1 MTVVDALSFVFRYS
15 FSGIRLTKPQPETI
29 LGSQSSGYMLGSV
42 VILTTKYSKP
52 VENLRKGKYHDRL
65 CLTTKCRKKRL
76 SFRFYQLS
84 GDNKALSGVFGYLIS
99 LRRFDFVLAIRFGLK
114 CWVLYE

>member
-1 MTVVDALSFVFRYS
+1 MA
-15 FSGIRLTKPQPETI
+15 KC
-29 LGSQSSGYMLGSV
+29 
-42 VILTTKYSKP
+42 SKP

-84 GDNKALSGVFGYLIS
+84 GDNKGVSGVFTYLIS
-99 LRRFDFVLAIRFGLK
+99 DCIFDFVAGTRFVLK
-114 CWVLYE
+114 CLVLASIRGSVLVLIQG